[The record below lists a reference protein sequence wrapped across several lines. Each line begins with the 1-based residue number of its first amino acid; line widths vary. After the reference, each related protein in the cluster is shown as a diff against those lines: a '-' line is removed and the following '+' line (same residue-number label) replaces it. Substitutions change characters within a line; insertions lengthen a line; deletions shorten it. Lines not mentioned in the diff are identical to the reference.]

1 MCPALLTGSSRLVN
15 WKRPDLKLRKDLD
28 VPDVEEERT
37 LMCKALLTGSLPPAT
52 WNRPNLARTC
62 QTPMMCSVCT

>member
-1 MCPALLTGSSRLVN
+1 
-15 WKRPDLKLRKDLD
+15 